1 MACFVRLSIL
11 YVRWKS
17 ARESEEFS
25 PLLNLLMKENR
36 VPTFTQ
42 IDHEEKENRTCETN
56 NSAMNQKSKNIN
68 IDE

>member
-1 MACFVRLSIL
+1 
-11 YVRWKS
+11 
-17 ARESEEFS
+17 
-25 PLLNLLMKENR
+25 MKENR